1 MNYIDEL
8 LAELTSRLPELEWK
22 VSSLNSFISSKS
34 LPRGLFRSSSELT
47 GLACVEEIKDDIQA
61 LGHQKNERSAH
72 YLATRIKQKVNV
84 LVALCQIEGRKN
96 KAEEKVHFGI
106 TMLSTRQQWIESLEK
121 EISTLEKRQQAMIKA
136 FNQMKRSSDTP
147 AVLSVQK
154 ELGEIERRLTLAKET
169 LNQAV

>member
-47 GLACVEEIKDDIQA
+47 GLACVEEIKEDIQA

-96 KAEEKVHFGI
+96 KVEEKVHFGI

-121 EISTLEKRQQAMIKA
+121 EISTLEKQQQAMIKA
-136 FNQMKRSSDTP
+136 FSQMKRSTDTP
-147 AVLSVQK
+147 AVLSIQK
-154 ELGEIERRLTLAKET
+154 ELGEIERRLTLARET

>member
-121 EISTLEKRQQAMIKA
+121 EISTLEKQQQAMIKA